1 MARRRSSMGNNVA
14 AFDFSE
20 TPPSVNEWR
29 RFSRV
34 FFSRGIVTFGLVV
47 LVLMILLAIFANW
60 IAPYDPYQTDLQSSL
75 TQPSKAHLLGTDNV
89 GRDTLSRLLFG
100 ARTAL
105 IVGFVTVF
113 LSAFIG
119 VTLGLI
125 AGHSGGIINMLI
137 MRSMDALMCFP
148 MIMLALLISSVLG
161 GGMKNVII
169 ALTFASVPVYARVTH
184 GLTLSIKENDFVL
197 AERSLGSSSLRIML
211 LHILPNSF
219 APLIVLVTLQLGNL
233 ILAEAGLSFL
243 GIGISAPQAAW
254 GGMVN
259 NGYKYLLTNPILS
272 FAPGLAIMLVVFAF
286 NLVGDG
292 LRDALDPRLRGTL

>member
-1 MARRRSSMGNNVA
+1 MGNNVA

-100 ARTAL
+100 TRTAL

-113 LSAFIG
+113 LSAIIG

-125 AGHSGGIINMLI
+125 AGQSGGIINMLI

>member
-1 MARRRSSMGNNVA
+1 MARRSSNMGNNVA
-14 AFDFSE
+14 AVGFSE
-20 TPPSVNEWR
+20 IPPHINEWR

-34 FFSRGIVTFGLVV
+34 FFSRGMVAFGLVV
-47 LVLMILLAIFANW
+47 LVLMILAAIFANW
-60 IAPYDPYQTDLQSSL
+60 IAPYDPYKTDLRSSL
-75 TQPSKAHLLGTDNV
+75 AQPSKAHLLGTDNV
-89 GRDTLSRLLFG
+89 GRDTLSRLLYG
-100 ARTAL
+100 TRTAL

-125 AGHSGGIINMLI
+125 AGYSGGIVNILI
-137 MRSMDALMCFP
+137 MRFMDALMCFP
-148 MIMLALLISSVLG
+148 MIMLALLISAVLG

-169 ALTFASVPVYARVTH
+169 ALTFASIPVYARVTH
-184 GLTLSIKENDFVL
+184 GLTLSIRENDYIL
-197 AERSLGSSSLRIML
+197 AGRAMGSSNLRTMFG
-211 LHILPNSF
+211 HILPNSF

-254 GGMVN
+254 GSMVN
-259 NGYKYLLTNPILS
+259 DGYKYLLTNPILS

-292 LRDALDPRLRGTL
+292 LRDALDPRLRGFL